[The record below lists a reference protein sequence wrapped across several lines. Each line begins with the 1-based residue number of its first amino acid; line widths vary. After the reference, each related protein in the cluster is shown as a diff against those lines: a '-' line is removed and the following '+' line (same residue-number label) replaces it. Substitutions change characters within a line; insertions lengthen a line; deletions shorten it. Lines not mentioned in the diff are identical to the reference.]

1 LGEIQAMKSSKNSDR
16 KPVMQTVEEAT
27 ALLRGCTAGTWLWY
41 FLGTCPFVC
50 TVLHFWNDM
59 THSGDALEQL
69 PRAALVLSLSYIW
82 MKTAQAI
89 FADKLM
95 QLLRGEGKAAPLPF
109 RGKLRLISSQALI
122 HSTMPLV
129 MPVAGMA
136 LIPVAWTYAFYH
148 NATTL
153 AASHFRA
160 GGNTR
165 GLMRSALTQAHY
177 MPGANHGCMII
188 ILIFGMLMWL
198 NFWVGIITAAQLMR
212 SFTGVENELTR
223 NPMMMLDTGFLAA
236 TIMMAYL
243 MTAPVVRAIY
253 ALRCFQGLSLKN
265 GEDLMAQLRMIRGPI
280 KAGAVAA
287 MLFFTSVG
295 TWAQEVPPASET
307 ARAEEI
313 DQRIQDVLKEDMF
326 RWRMPKE
333 TVSDSEMGPISSFVK
348 EVMKMLTE
356 GAESTFKSI
365 RDFWKKLFPDRDLEG
380 SDSSGEGTPWAD
392 SVETIVYFL
401 VILLVLL
408 LIFVA
413 WRQWRLAGP
422 KPMVSASAPPPIDLK
437 DEQVMAS
444 QLPENE
450 WLKLAEEKIEAGELR
465 LALRALFLAS
475 LAHLG
480 ERRMIAISRTKSN
493 GDYVRELSF
502 RAREQNEL
510 RECFNDNVRSFDRVW
525 YGWHEVTRE
534 VLEHFRGNHN
544 RISAHGTSR

>member
-1 LGEIQAMKSSKNSDR
+1 
-16 KPVMQTVEEAT
+16 MQTVEEAT
-27 ALLRGCTAGTWLWY
+27 ALVRGCTAGTWLWY
-41 FLGTCPFVC
+41 FLGTCPFIC

-59 THSGDALEQL
+59 THSGDALAQL
-69 PRAALVLSLSYIW
+69 PRAALMLSLSYIW
-82 MKTAQAI
+82 MKTAQAV

-95 QLLRGEGKAAPLPF
+95 QMLRGEGKAAPLPF
-109 RGKLRLISSQALI
+109 RGKLRLVSSQALI

-136 LIPVAWTYAFYH
+136 LVPVAWTYAFYH

-153 AASHFRA
+153 AAAHFRA

-165 GLMRSALTQAHY
+165 GLMKSALTQAHY

-188 ILIFGMLMWL
+188 ILVFGALMWL
-198 NFWVGIITAAQLMR
+198 NFFAGIVTAAQLMR
-212 SFTGVENELTR
+212 SFTGIENELTR
-223 NPMMMLDTGFLAA
+223 NPMMAFDTGFIAA
-236 TIMMAYL
+236 TLMMAYL

-265 GEDLMAQLRMIRGPI
+265 GEDLMAQLRAIRGPI
-280 KAGAVAA
+280 KAGAIAA
-287 MLFFTSVG
+287 LLCLFSNSAT
-295 TWAQEVPPASET
+295 AQNALPARES
-307 ARAEEI
+307 ARAEEM

-333 TVSDSEMGPISSFVK
+333 TVPDAEMGPIASFVK
-348 EVMKMLTE
+348 EVMRMLTE
-356 GAESTFKSI
+356 GAESTFRSI
-365 RDFWKKLFPDRDLEG
+365 RDFWKKLFPGQEPEG
-380 SDSSGEGTPWAD
+380 HTSSGEGTPWAD
-392 SVETIVYFL
+392 NVETIVYMLLIVLVVML
-401 VILLVLL
+401 VI
-408 LIFVA
+408 VA
-413 WRQWRLAGP
+413 WRQWRQAGP
-422 KPMVSASAPPPIDLK
+422 KPLVSTSAPPPIDLK
-437 DEQVMAS
+437 DEAVMAS

-450 WLKLAEEKIEAGELR
+450 WLRLAEEKIEAGELR

-475 LAHLG
+475 LAYLG

-493 GDYVRELSF
+493 GDYVRELGF

-510 RECFNDNVRSFDRVW
+510 RECFNDNVRSFDRAW

-544 RISAHGTSR
+544 RISAHGTSH